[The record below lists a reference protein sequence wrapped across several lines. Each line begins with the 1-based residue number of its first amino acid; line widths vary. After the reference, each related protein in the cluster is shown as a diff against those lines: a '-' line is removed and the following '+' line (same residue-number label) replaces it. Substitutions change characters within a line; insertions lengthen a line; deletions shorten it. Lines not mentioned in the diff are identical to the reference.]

1 MSHSETE
8 ASVPLTTGGQPGERA
23 PAREAV
29 LSAEGITAGYGP
41 VPIVH
46 EASLRA
52 EAGQIVAVLGPNG
65 AGKST
70 LLKAIF
76 GYLKPRSGRVLLRG
90 ADVTGL
96 APEALVSRGA
106 GYVPQVGNVFPSL
119 TVRENLEMGAYLRR
133 GGVRERLD
141 AVLAIF
147 PDLGKAL
154 ERRAGTLSGGQRS
167 MLAMGRGLMLDPA
180 VLLLD
185 EPTAGLAPEYT
196 GEVWRQ
202 MKRIAAAGTAVV
214 VVEQNATAALQSAD
228 WAYVLV
234 AGRNRHDDRA
244 AALLDNPDL
253 GRMFLGG

>member
-1 MSHSETE
+1 M
-8 ASVPLTTGGQPGERA
+8 AA
-23 PAREAV
+23 PHRWPWGNKVSTPADVV
-29 LSAEGITAGYGP
+29 LCAEGITAGYGP
-41 VPIVH
+41 VPIVQDV
-46 EASLRA
+46 SVRA
-52 EAGQIVAVLGPNG
+52 GAGQIVAILGPNG

-76 GYLKPRSGRVLLRG
+76 GYLKPRSGRVLLCG

-96 APEALVSRGA
+96 APEDLVSRGI
-106 GYVPQVGNVFPSL
+106 GYVPQVGNVFPAL

-133 GGVRERLD
+133 SGVRERLD
-141 AVLAIF
+141 AVLAMF
-147 PDLGKAL
+147 PDLGQAL
-154 ERRAGTLSGGQRS
+154 ERRAGTLSGGQRT
-167 MLAMGRGLMLDPA
+167 MLAMGRGLMLDPV

-185 EPTAGLAPEYT
+185 EPTAGLAPELT

-202 MKRIAAAGTAVV
+202 VKRVATSGTAVV
-214 VVEQNATAALQSAD
+214 VVEQNATAALQAAD

>member
-1 MSHSETE
+1 MNHSGAEMNE
-8 ASVPLTTGGQPGERA
+8 AVTISEQPNQTILA
-23 PAREAV
+23 AEAV

-41 VPIVH
+41 VPIVQG
-46 EASLRA
+46 ASLRA
-52 EAGQIVAVLGPNG
+52 EAGQIVAILGPNG

-76 GYLKPRSGRVLLRG
+76 GYLKPRAGRVLLRG
-90 ADVTGL
+90 LDVTGL

-106 GYVPQVGNVFPSL
+106 SYVPQVGNIFPSL

-147 PDLGKAL
+147 PDLGNAL

-185 EPTAGLAPEYT
+185 EPTAGLAPEYA

-202 MKRIAAAGTAVV
+202 LKRIATAGTAVV

>member
-1 MSHSETE
+1 MNTSPD
-8 ASVPLTTGGQPGERA
+8 SVLR
-23 PAREAV
+23 
-29 LSAEGITAGYGP
+29 AEGITAGYGP
-41 VPIVH
+41 VPIIH
-46 EASLRA
+46 EVSLSA
-52 EAGQIVAVLGPNG
+52 EAGRIVAILGPNG

-76 GYLKPRSGRVLLRG
+76 GYLKPRAGRVFLRG

-96 APEALVSRGA
+96 APEALVSRGI
-106 GYVPQVGNVFPSL
+106 GYVPQVSNVFPTL

-133 GGVRERLD
+133 GAVREHID
-141 AVLAIF
+141 AVLSIF
-147 PDLGKAL
+147 PDLGRAL

-196 GEVWRQ
+196 REVWRQ
-202 MKRIAAAGTAVV
+202 IKRVAESGTAVV
-214 VVEQNATAALQSAD
+214 VVEQNATAALQAAD

-234 AGRNRHDDRA
+234 AGRNRHADRA
-244 AALLDNPDL
+244 GALLDNPDL

>member
-1 MSHSETE
+1 MSTP
-8 ASVPLTTGGQPGERA
+8 SVEVLRA
-23 PAREAV
+23 E
-29 LSAEGITAGYGP
+29 EITAGYGP
-41 VPIVH
+41 VPIIQDVSVSA
-46 EASLRA
+46 AS
-52 EAGQIVAVLGPNG
+52 GQIVAILGPNG

-76 GYLKPRSGRVLLRG
+76 GYLKPRSGRVVLRG
-90 ADVTGL
+90 SDVAGL
-96 APEALVSRGA
+96 APEELVSRGI
-106 GYVPQVGNVFPSL
+106 GYVPQVGNVFAQL

-133 GGVRERLD
+133 TGVRER
-141 AVLAIF
+141 VEAIVTMF

-185 EPTAGLAPEYT
+185 EPTAGLAPEFT
-196 GEVWRQ
+196 EEVWRQ
-202 MKRIAAAGTAVV
+202 VKRVAASGTAVV
-214 VVEQNATAALQSAD
+214 VVEQNATAALQAAD

-244 AALLDNPDL
+244 AALLDNADL